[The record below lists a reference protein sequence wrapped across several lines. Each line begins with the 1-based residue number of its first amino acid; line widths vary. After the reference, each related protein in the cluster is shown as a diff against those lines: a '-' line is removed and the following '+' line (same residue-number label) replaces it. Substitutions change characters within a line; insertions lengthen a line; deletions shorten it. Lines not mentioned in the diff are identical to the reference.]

1 MSEAQATAGVTPA
14 EVKELHDQRS
24 IVLVDVREPAEYAV
38 ERIHGALNY
47 PLSTFDAKAL
57 PDDGRRAVVL
67 HCGSGKRS
75 ATALEHCRVAGVK
88 VGVHM
93 VGGLSAWR
101 AASLPTVRIDPAT
114 GAVVDAR

>member
-14 EVKELHDQRS
+14 EVKELHDQRA
-24 IVLVDVREPAEYAV
+24 ILLVDVREPGEYAA

-47 PLSTFDAKAL
+47 PLSTFDPVAL

-75 ATALEHCRVAGVK
+75 ATALDRCRAAGVN

-93 VGGLSAWR
+93 AGGLSAWR
-101 AASLPTVRIDPAT
+101 AANLPTVRIDPAT
-114 GAVVDAR
+114 GAVVDVR